1 MTHTFEDMEFNRMQ
15 AATRKPEILEGFS
28 GVKIVQ
34 WFGQIERQ
42 MQNMLK
48 EQEAA
53 SNWPYADKI
62 RTYLKTWRSNEITGS
77 INRETLEV
85 LQSPLELMAVDDWSL
100 ANYFSNLRDRLR
112 TLIASEEE
120 LPRDLDGAGE
130 EPMRGSSGG
139 RGAPPMG
146 NSFGPEEDAPPGE
159 DPGAGAPPPEDDLP
173 TPDELEAEVP
183 LDKKPELPPV

>member
-15 AATRKPEILEGFS
+15 AATRTPVIMEGYS
-28 GVKIVQ
+28 GQKIVQ
-34 WFGQIERQ
+34 WAGQIERQ
-42 MQNMLK
+42 MQTMLK

-53 SNWPYADKI
+53 NNHSYSDKV
-62 RTYLKTWRSNEITGS
+62 RTYLEIWRKNEITGS
-77 INRETLEV
+77 LNRETLDV
-85 LQSPLELMAVDDWSL
+85 LQAPLAVLAVDDWSL

-112 TLIASEEE
+112 TLIAAEEE
-120 LPRDLDGAGE
+120 LPRDMDGAGE

-146 NSFGPEEDAPPGE
+146 NSFGPEDEAPPGTE
-159 DPGAGAPPPEDDLP
+159 EAPPADDLP

-183 LDKKPELPPV
+183 DLDKEPLPPV